1 MRSCALISRAVSL
14 LTATRL
20 RAAAA
25 LSLTLLAAACA
36 DKPSA
41 MLDTVSVTVAPT
53 ANDTTPIAIDLI
65 AVRDKALVDKLG
77 ALTAAEWFA
86 QREQAMRDHPTTLGL
101 TSWELVPGQ
110 TMRVERPQA
119 EPAWAILVFANYA
132 SPGPHRLRVPD
143 TRTLTLTA
151 GEKDVELVP

>member
-1 MRSCALISRAVSL
+1 MRFCALSSRVLSL
-14 LTATRL
+14 PTATRL

-53 ANDTTPIAIDLI
+53 ANDTTPVAIDLI

-86 QREQAMRDHPTTLGL
+86 QREQAMRDHPATLGL

-132 SPGPHRLRVPD
+132 TPGPHRLRVPD

-151 GEKDVELVP
+151 GEKDVELAP

>member
-1 MRSCALISRAVSL
+1 M
-14 LTATRL
+14 TPFTTRTTTRPW

-25 LSLTLLAAACA
+25 LSLALLAVACA

-41 MLDTVSVTVAPT
+41 VLDTVSVTVAPT
-53 ANDTTPIAIDLI
+53 ANDTTPVAIDLL
-65 AVRDKALVDKLG
+65 AVRDKALVEKLG
-77 ALTAAEWFA
+77 ALTAADWFG
-86 QREQAMRDHPTTLGL
+86 QREQTLRDHPTTLGV

-110 TMRVERPQA
+110 TLRTELPQQ

-132 SPGPHRLRVPD
+132 NPGPHRLRVPD

-151 GEKDVELVP
+151 GDKDVELVP

>member
-110 TMRVERPQA
+110 TMRVQRPQA

>member
-1 MRSCALISRAVSL
+1 MRSCALSSRVMSL
-14 LTATRL
+14 PTATRL

-86 QREQAMRDHPTTLGL
+86 QREQALRDHPTALGL

>member
-1 MRSCALISRAVSL
+1 MRFCALSSCVMSL
-14 LTATRL
+14 STGTRL
-20 RAAAA
+20 RAAAV

-41 MLDTVSVTVAPT
+41 MLDTVSVTVAPN

-86 QREQAMRDHPTTLGL
+86 QREQAMRDHPTALGL

-119 EPAWAILVFANYA
+119 EPAWAVLVFANYA

>member
-1 MRSCALISRAVSL
+1 MSFRATSSCAWSL
-14 LTATRL
+14 LSATRL

-25 LSLTLLAAACA
+25 LSLALLAGACA

-41 MLDTVSVTVAPT
+41 MLDSVSVTVAPT
-53 ANDTTPIAIDLI
+53 ANDTTPIAIDLL

-77 ALTAAEWFA
+77 ALTAAEWFG

-110 TMRVERPQA
+110 TMRVEQPQA

-132 SPGPHRLRVPD
+132 TPGPHRLRVPD

-151 GEKDVELVP
+151 GDKDVELVP